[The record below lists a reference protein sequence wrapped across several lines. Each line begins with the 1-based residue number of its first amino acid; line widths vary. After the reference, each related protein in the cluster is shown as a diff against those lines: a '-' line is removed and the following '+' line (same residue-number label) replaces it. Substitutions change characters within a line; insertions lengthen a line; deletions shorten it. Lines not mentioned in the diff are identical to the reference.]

1 MAISLL
7 LKTHVNET
15 RSREGSQ
22 KVKVCPGAQPPGEG
36 RVTDF
41 HRALCAVFLRGDS
54 PKSQGCFAAAAA
66 ALAFGA
72 LWRQRVRGPANGAAP
87 PPPEGHTGRTLLMG
101 RPRCL
106 IGGRDEQA
114 GGVGGWVGAC
124 RARRRCPPARPLGPA
139 GGDTPARARTLAPG
153 FFKADIISYHRLAG
167 PLFRVH
173 PPSSRAGS
181 RRRSAWPWPGHAGR
195 PRACAGR
202 SPAVRPER
210 GGTGTRNE
218 RKLRHQPPT
227 PSALVW

>member
-153 FFKADIISYHRLAG
+153 FFKADIIS
-167 PLFRVH
+167 
-173 PPSSRAGS
+173 SSRPGPF
-181 RRRSAWPWPGHAGR
+181 SASIRHHRERPRDAGR
-195 PRACAGR
+195 RGLAMPDGRARAPDGALQCGQREVARGTKESFGVSLR
-202 SPAVRPER
+202 VRWS
-210 GGTGTRNE
+210 G
-218 RKLRHQPPT
+218 
-227 PSALVW
+227 A